1 MDTSGRVRLVS
12 HGLVGAEAGCSTAPI
27 SPAGGGA
34 LGNKQKA
41 PVWDGGNWVSVGVS
55 LQVMSADRA
64 QGTHFH
70 SHVKLQQKS
79 QQQSGFTSPQWSSAG
94 VSAGL
99 QTQPHLVALETLERG
114 GWGWPQG
121 GNAGL
126 SAHMSISRQ
135 NSQRE
140 ENERLGHIC
149 TPSLVMNLG

>member
-1 MDTSGRVRLVS
+1 ML
-12 HGLVGAEAGCSTAPI
+12 TAPI
-27 SPAGGGA
+27 SPAWGGA
-34 LGNKQKA
+34 LANKQKA
-41 PVWDGGNWVSVGVS
+41 PVWDGGNWASVGVS
-55 LQVMSADRA
+55 LQVMTADRA
-64 QGTHFH
+64 QGTHFQPCQASAKVTAAGW
-70 SHVKLQQKS
+70 SHV
-79 QQQSGFTSPQWSSAG
+79 SPVVFPG

-99 QTQPHLVALETLERG
+99 QTQPHLVALETLERRLG
-114 GWGWPQG
+114 MASR